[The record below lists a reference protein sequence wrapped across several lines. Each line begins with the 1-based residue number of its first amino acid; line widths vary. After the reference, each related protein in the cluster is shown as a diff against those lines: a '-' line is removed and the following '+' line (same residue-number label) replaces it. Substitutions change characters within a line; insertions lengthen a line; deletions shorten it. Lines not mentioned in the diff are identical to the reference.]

1 MKKTFAVIGL
11 GRFGLGVLRELNEL
25 HSDVIALDINEESV
39 NKAILINNH
48 SVICDATKKN
58 VLKELGINN
67 VDHAVVAIGNNLQAT
82 ILTTINLHELGVKN
96 ITVRVDSEEYIPIME
111 RLGAT
116 DTVVPED
123 EAAIGLAN
131 KIMSDYFVDYYKIS
145 NGYGIVQLEVGES
158 FEEKSL
164 LELKI
169 RDRYDIN
176 IVGIIRDEKF
186 FIPKGSDT
194 LKPADIVLVVGTKS
208 VISKFSKFIC

>member
-1 MKKTFAVIGL
+1 MKKSFAVIGL
-11 GRFGLGVLRELNEL
+11 GRFGLGVLRELNDL
-25 HSDVIALDINEESV
+25 RCDVLAMDIDEDSV
-39 NKAILINNH
+39 NEAILINEH
-48 SVICDATKKN
+48 SVICDSTKKS
-58 VLKELGINN
+58 VLKELGIDN

-116 DTVVPED
+116 DTIVPED

-145 NGYGIVQLEVGES
+145 NGYGIVQLEVNDK
-158 FEEKSL
+158 FEEKTL
-164 LELKI
+164 LELNL

-176 IVGIIRDEKF
+176 IVGIIRENKF
-186 FIPKGSDT
+186 FIPKGNDT
-194 LKPADIVLVVGTKS
+194 IKSTDIILVVGTKA